1 MNDNNN
7 EDKKVLELDLIT
19 FGKYKDKYLSELL
32 RDRKYCEWLLQ
43 KEQDWFKES
52 YEYLYNRVKN
62 YDPKIYF
69 FNEQNDDI
77 IISEDSDK
85 LQHEQYKYFN
95 LTKPDD
101 LKIKLS
107 EKELFCY
114 KFYIKMIDELKTKI
128 NVNIVKGNEK
138 NPYDIKA
145 PSKWLKQLED
155 EGKDIEVKRD
165 DFKEFLN
172 CYELQNISFII
183 EDIKKMGGIEYKGAQ
198 SFNIGKKRS
207 SEQELYWEEILKKK
221 YNDQL
226 GTQFKYEKCI
236 FDFICIPNN
245 TIFECKL
252 GLKDFNEEQFN
263 KYQVTLDKYNI
274 IFLIGQDCVINLDLE
289 TIYTNDMKK
298 YILYQCQI
306 PLLKNPSKFD
316 DMIFDFDI
324 HEVEDLSNV
333 I

>member
-1 MNDNNN
+1 MND
-7 EDKKVLELDLIT
+7 EKKELQLDLIT
-19 FGKYKDKYLSELL
+19 FGKYKDKNLSELL

-43 KEQDWFKES
+43 KDQDWFKES

-69 FNEQNDDI
+69 FNEEKDEDEND
-77 IISEDSDK
+77 EK
-85 LQHEQYKYFN
+85 LEHEKYKYFN

-114 KFYIKMIDELKTKI
+114 KFYLKMIDQLKIKI
-128 NVNIVKGNEK
+128 NVNIAGGKEK

-155 EGKDIEVKRD
+155 DGKDISISRD
-165 DFKEFLN
+165 DFKEFLSCN
-172 CYELQNISFII
+172 ELQNISFII

-207 SEQELYWEEILKKK
+207 SEQELYWEGILKKK
-221 YNDQL
+221 YDDQL

-252 GLKDFNEEQFN
+252 GLKDFNEEQFD
-263 KYQVTLDKYNI
+263 KYQITLDKYNI

-298 YILYQCQI
+298 YILYQCNI

-316 DMIFDFDI
+316 EMIFDFDI

>member
-1 MNDNNN
+1 MNENNIT
-7 EDKKVLELDLIT
+7 EDKKALQLDLIT

-52 YEYLYNRVKN
+52 YEYLYNSVKN

-69 FNEQNDDI
+69 FNEC
-77 IISEDSDK
+77 SEEDCDK
-85 LQHEQYKYFN
+85 QEHEKYKYFN
-95 LTKPDD
+95 LTNPED

-114 KFYIKMIDELKTKI
+114 KFYLKMIDDLKTKI
-128 NVNIVKGNEK
+128 KVNIAGGTK

-155 EGKDIEVKRD
+155 EGKEISIKRD

-236 FDFICIPNN
+236 FDFICIPKN

-289 TIYTNDMKK
+289 TIYTNDMAK
-298 YILYQCQI
+298 YILYQCKI